1 MKRAL
6 VFLAVFSLFLAALP
20 AAAQT
25 GTWTAVG
32 STAVVDES
40 AAGIYAF
47 GTNNL
52 TYLGGSASTASI
64 VARFNVTNTWG
75 GSSLDTP
82 PWTTM
87 QMGYLDTNAAVSV
100 RADLFQV
107 DPCTGAQTVICSV
120 GSLDSTAPTCRTCS
134 LAAPLNFAANVY
146 YVQVTL
152 SRTAATA
159 TPPSLISLRIF

>member
-6 VFLAVFSLFLAALP
+6 VSFAVASLFLAALP
-20 AAAQT
+20 LAAQT

-40 AAGIYAF
+40 AAGIYSF
-47 GTNNL
+47 GSVNL
-52 TYLGGSASTASI
+52 TYLPGSASTASI

-87 QMGYLDTNAAVSV
+87 QMGYLDTSPAVTV

-107 DPCTGAQTVICSV
+107 DPCTGAQTPICTIVSA
-120 GSLDSTAPTCRTCS
+120 DATAATCKTCTIMG
-134 LAAPLNFAANVY
+134 ALNFAANVY

-159 TPPSLISLRIF
+159 TPPSLLSLRIF